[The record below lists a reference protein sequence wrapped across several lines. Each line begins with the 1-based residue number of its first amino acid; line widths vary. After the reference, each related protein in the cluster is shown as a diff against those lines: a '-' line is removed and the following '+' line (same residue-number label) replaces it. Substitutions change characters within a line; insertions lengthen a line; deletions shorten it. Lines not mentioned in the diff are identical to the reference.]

1 MEFKYDMKDLRFILK
16 EWLPTQEVLNCDR
29 FKENFSLEDIDI
41 LLNEANKVACE
52 IVSPINAQG
61 DAVGAKFADGKV
73 TPAPGYTE
81 AYRFLQQNGW
91 GSSSECIELEG
102 GMPLIIYKA
111 VHEMNT
117 CACPA
122 LTSYIK
128 LTSGAANLIIRF
140 GTKENRAL
148 FLPKMLSGDWQ
159 GTMCLTEPSA
169 GSDVGDAVTRAIPTE
184 DPGIYKIKGTKMF
197 ITGGDSGIC
206 DNTIHM
212 VLARPEGGTPGSP
225 GLGLYIVPRRWVEKD
240 GSLGRDNDVATVGLE
255 HKMGLKAQA
264 TALLSFG
271 DNDECY
277 GIRLGPP
284 PDGKGVSRGLAMMFH
299 MMNESRIGTGH
310 NANCQATAAY
320 FYAARYAAERIQ
332 GRPFGE
338 KNAERVP
345 IIKHEDVRRMLLDLK
360 AHTEG
365 IRAMI
370 FKGFYYLDIHTNA
383 KDPERA
389 GRCGELAE
397 IITPL
402 VKCYGSETSLNLIA
416 EAIQVFGGV
425 GYTSEY
431 PVEQYLRD
439 SKILTIWEGTS
450 FMHGNDLVGRKM
462 RMKDGKPF
470 ARWMST
476 IREFIEANRSEPDF
490 QKEMQALA
498 RGCDCLE
505 AIKGIYD
512 SWYADFEQKKKL
524 IPLYAVKALFVCAQV
539 QVAECLMEQALVAK
553 RRLAELPESHY
564 DRTFYEGKIAAARYY
579 TGQVLPQAYMNADI
593 IRNADEVVLDCPEAA
608 LAVGS

>member
-1 MEFKYDMKDLRFILK
+1 MEFKYDMKDLKFILK
-16 EWLPTQEVLNCDR
+16 EWLPSQEVLECDR
-29 FKENFSLEDIDI
+29 FKENFSLDDIDI
-41 LLNEANKVACE
+41 LLNEAYKVACE
-52 IVSPINAQG
+52 IVSPINAKG
-61 DAVGAKFADGKV
+61 DAVGAKFVDGKV
-73 TPAPGYTE
+73 TPAPGYSD
-81 AYRFLQQNGW
+81 AYRFIQQNGW

-117 CACPA
+117 SACPA
-122 LTSYIK
+122 LTSYVK

-140 GTKENRAL
+140 GTKEDRAL
-148 FLPKMLSGDWQ
+148 FIPKMLSGDWQ

-169 GSDVGDAVTRAIPTE
+169 GSDVGDAITRAIPTD
-184 DPGIYKIKGTKMF
+184 DPMIYKIKGTKMF
-197 ITGGDSGIC
+197 ITAGDSGIC
-206 DNTIHM
+206 ENTIHM
-212 VLARPEGGTPGSP
+212 VLARPEGGMTGSP
-225 GLGLYIVPRRWVEKD
+225 GLGLYIVPRIWVEKD
-240 GSLGRDNDVATVGLE
+240 GTLGKANDVTTMGIE

-271 DNDECY
+271 ENDACY
-277 GIRLGPP
+277 GIRVGPP
-284 PDGKGVSRGLAMMFH
+284 PDKNGASRGLAMMFH

-320 FYAARYAAERIQ
+320 FYAAQYAVERIQ

-370 FKGFYYLDIHTNA
+370 FKGFYYLDIQANS
-383 KDPERA
+383 KDVERA
-389 GRCGELAE
+389 KMCGELAE

-416 EAIQVFGGV
+416 EAIQIFGGV

-470 ARWMST
+470 SLWLST
-476 IREFIEANRSEPDF
+476 IKGFIEANLGADGF
-490 QKEMQALA
+490 HDEMMNLKK
-498 RGCDCLE
+498 GYDCLE
-505 AIKGIYD
+505 EIKSIYD
-512 SWYADFEQKKKL
+512 SWYSDFEAKKSL
-524 IPLYAVKALFVCAQV
+524 IPLYAIKALFVCAQV
-539 QVAECLMEQALVAK
+539 QVAECLMEQALIAK
-553 RRLAELPESHY
+553 RRLSELPDNHY
-564 DRTFYEGKIAAARYY
+564 DRTFYEGKIASARYY
-579 TGQVLPQAYMNADI
+579 AEQVLPQAYMNTDI
-593 IRNADEVVLDCPEAA
+593 IKKAGKTVMECPEAA
-608 LAVGS
+608 LTIG

>member
-1 MEFKYDMKDLRFILK
+1 MEFKYDMKDLKFILK
-16 EWLPTQEVLNCDR
+16 EWLPVQEVLECDR
-29 FKENFSLEDIDI
+29 FKENFSLDDIDI
-41 LLNEANKVACE
+41 LLNEAYKVACE
-52 IVSPINAQG
+52 IVNPINAKG
-61 DAVGAKFADGKV
+61 DAVGAKFIDGKV
-73 TPAPGYTE
+73 IPAPGYIE
-81 AYRFLQQNGW
+81 AYRFIQQNGW

-102 GMPLIIYKA
+102 GMPLVIYKA

-140 GTKENRAL
+140 GTKENQAL

-169 GSDVGDAVTRAIPTE
+169 GSDVGDAITRAIPTD
-184 DPGIYKIKGTKMF
+184 DPRIYKIKGTKMF

-206 DNTIHM
+206 ENTIHM
-212 VLARPEGGTPGSP
+212 VLARPEGGASGSP
-225 GLGLYIVPRRWVEKD
+225 GLGLFIVPGRWVEED
-240 GSLGRDNDVATVGLE
+240 GSLGRDNDVTTVGLE

-264 TALLSFG
+264 TALLNFG
-271 DNDECY
+271 DNDACY

-284 PDGKGVSRGLAMMFH
+284 PDGNGVSRGLAMMFH

-320 FYAARYAAERIQ
+320 FYAAQYAAERVQ

-360 AHTEG
+360 AQTEG
-365 IRAMI
+365 LRAMI
-370 FKGFYYLDIHTNA
+370 FKGFYYLDIHNNS

-389 GRCGELAE
+389 RMCGELSE

-402 VKCYGSETSLNLIA
+402 VKCYGSEASLNLIA
-416 EAIQVFGGV
+416 EAIQIFGGV

-431 PVEQYLRD
+431 PVEQYMRD

-470 ARWMST
+470 SLWLST
-476 IREFIEANRSEPDF
+476 IKEFIETNRHEPDF
-490 QKEMQALA
+490 QKEMKALKKSY
-498 RGCDCLE
+498 DCIE
-505 AIKGIYD
+505 EIRDIYD
-512 SWYADFEQKKKL
+512 SWYSNFKEKKKL
-524 IPLYAVKALFVCAQV
+524 IPLYAIKALFICAQV
-539 QVAECLMEQALVAK
+539 QVAECLMEQALMAK
-553 RRLAELPESHY
+553 KRLSELPEPHY
-564 DRTFYEGKIAAARYY
+564 DRTFYEGKIASARYY
-579 TGQVLPQAYMNADI
+579 VGQILPQTYMNTDI
-593 IRNADEVVLDCPEAA
+593 IKSADTIALECPEAVFNMA
-608 LAVGS
+608 